1 MRDSSHDNE
10 HSAHVAG
17 DERRR
22 ELLSALMD
30 GETSEHELRQALRA
44 TEDDAALAATWR
56 RWHLAQSAL
65 RGDRQTFS
73 GVDLRSAI
81 AARLDEPAA
90 AGGVTLPAHAER
102 NTPAWLKPLA
112 SVAVAA
118 SITVA
123 TVFAWQA
130 FQPAPS
136 ALTGGQDVA
145 SAATASEPRVAL
157 GPMVMVREDG
167 EELVMPVAAA
177 ASASSSSAFV
187 SESPTAAQ
195 DRINAYMARHAQAAG
210 AANARGLS
218 PYARVVSLEGEQAP

>member
-1 MRDSSHDNE
+1 MRDHNPDNE
-10 HSAHVAG
+10 QPLNVAA
-17 DERRR
+17 ERRR
-22 ELLSALMD
+22 ETLSALMD
-30 GETSEHELRQALRA
+30 GEASEHEFRQALRA
-44 TEDDAALAATWR
+44 TDEDPALAATWR
-56 RWHLAQSAL
+56 RWHLAQTAL
-65 RGDRQTFS
+65 RGDSQAFS

-81 AARLDEPAA
+81 AARLDEPAVSS
-90 AGGVTLPAHAER
+90 GGVAA
-102 NTPAWLKPLA
+102 NSAKSAPAWLKPLA

-130 FQPAPS
+130 FQPAPGMPDGS
-136 ALTGGQDVA
+136 NTVAALSVDA
-145 SAATASEPRVAL
+145 EPRVAL

-167 EELVMPVAAA
+167 EELVMPVAAVA
-177 ASASSSSAFV
+177 GTQGLSATD
-187 SESPTAAQ
+187 ESPTAAQ